1 MPHSCSSFVLHTAGQ
16 LLCKLWHHSVIHIT
30 NFYCKLCI
38 TSGTVYI
45 KRYETYTFT
54 VAQCPY
60 LLWSEALQ
68 QKINGVLGMHVSEP
82 GLHTY
87 PHLSPALPSK
97 YPGYDFLII
106 YFGLRTQYFR
116 IHWITLSIEIR
127 LLLLNNTLGPLSIQ
141 TQEEGSL
148 RQRNTSLPDYVS
160 WKNVWGSSK
169 EGQWALAISVTTAF
183 LPQKQT
189 TSINPLHFSHWAD
202 VKLK

>member
-1 MPHSCSSFVLHTAGQ
+1 MHYIRDCVYKTVWNIYFHSSSV
-16 LLCKLWHHSVIHIT
+16 SIP
-30 NFYCKLCI
+30 
-38 TSGTVYI
+38 TVEWSATTKN
-45 KRYETYTFT
+45 KR
-54 VAQCPY
+54 
-60 LLWSEALQ
+60 
-68 QKINGVLGMHVSEP
+68 VLGMHVSEP

-106 YFGLRTQYFR
+106 YFGLRTQYVR
-116 IHWITLSIEIR
+116 IHWITLSIAIR

-169 EGQWALAISVTTAF
+169 EGKWALAISVTRAF

-189 TSINPLHFSHWAD
+189 TSINPLHFSHWAE